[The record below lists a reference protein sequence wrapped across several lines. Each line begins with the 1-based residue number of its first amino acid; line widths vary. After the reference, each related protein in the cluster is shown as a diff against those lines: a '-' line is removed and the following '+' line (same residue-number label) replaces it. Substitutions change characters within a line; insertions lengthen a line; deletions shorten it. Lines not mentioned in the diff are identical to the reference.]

1 MRRGLTVGL
10 MAVFLLGF
18 SAAPAFAA
26 SRGDFFILPR
36 TDYSESECVERLPQ
50 FEQDWFASGGS
61 FYEHVSGEFNIS
73 DVLGCA
79 IKTGKIHFN
88 YIPFYVKGLIEFLL
102 GLAGLL
108 SVVFIIVGG
117 YKLLFAGLVE
127 GQDEGKKTLKYAIGG
142 LIVSL
147 LAWSIVNIVTL
158 VLTS

>member
-10 MAVFLLGF
+10 MAVLLWGF
-18 SAAPAFAA
+18 SVSPAFAA
-26 SRGDFFILPR
+26 PSDFFFILPR
-36 TDYSESECVERLPQ
+36 TAKTESECDVFLTS
-50 FEQDWFASGGS
+50 FEQEMYRMGASFDESLRGS
-61 FYEHVSGEFNIS
+61 SN

-79 IKTGKIHFN
+79 IKTGRIHFN

-117 YKLLFAGLVE
+117 YKLLFGGLLE
-127 GQDEGKKTLKYAIGG
+127 EKDSGKKTLTYAIGG